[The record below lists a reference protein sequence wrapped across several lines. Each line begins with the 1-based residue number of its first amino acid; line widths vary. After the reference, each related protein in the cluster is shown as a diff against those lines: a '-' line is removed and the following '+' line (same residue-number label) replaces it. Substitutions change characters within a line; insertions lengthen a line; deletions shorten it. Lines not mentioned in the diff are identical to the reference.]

1 MSANASAVAATRAFG
16 WSMLAVLAVYL
27 IDNVL
32 TVGLDWPGS
41 SQALAGAGG
50 AAAWGQL
57 ALYALAV
64 VGAVMFVWTTPARSL
79 RHDAE
84 RISAFNAYLIRA
96 CFWAVLLVGVAD
108 ATIAFMRVENLLAG
122 LVGQEAAHALGRA
135 RDVSLNVHMPLIAAS
150 FVVALFTRTLG
161 FVWLALLI
169 VAAELLIVVS
179 RFVFSYEQALM
190 GDLVR
195 YWYAGLFLFAS
206 AYTLI
211 EEGHVRV
218 DVLYAG
224 MSARTKGIVNAAGSV
239 VLGMT
244 TCWVV
249 LAIGFGGKQSIINSP
264 VANFEVSQTGNVGM
278 FIKYQ
283 MAIFLGVFGVT
294 MLIQFVSFLFQAV
307 ADIRNEP
314 GHVDHVPAT
323 H

>member
-1 MSANASAVAATRAFG
+1 MSANASAVTATRAFG

-41 SQALAGAGG
+41 SQALAGGGG

-57 ALYALAV
+57 ALYVLAI
-64 VGAVMFVWTTPARSL
+64 GAAIAFVRTTPARSL
-79 RHDAE
+79 RRDAE

-108 ATIAFMRVENLLAG
+108 AAIAFMRVENLLAG

-169 VAAELLIVVS
+169 VVS

-224 MSARTKGIVNAAGSV
+224 MTSRTKGIVNAVGSV
-239 VLGMT
+239 ALGMS

-249 LAIGFGGKQSIINSP
+249 LAIGFGGKQSINNSP

-314 GHVDHVPAT
+314 GHVDHAPAT